1 MSSVGALAA
10 GSPAVA
16 GNARAEDAAQH
27 ALTLRVC
34 LVFLGLP
41 ACMPLVS
48 LPQGREEQEVLLC
61 SFALPFNPHRNEYRG
76 SNPHLSPQQS
86 RENLMILASK
96 TLLQRPHG
104 QSARGHRNAGRV

>member
-1 MSSVGALAA
+1 MPTEAASSDATYLKQRGEAQREHCARTWATSRSSAEGLTVSSVGELAA

-41 ACMPLVS
+41 ACMP
-48 LPQGREEQEVLLC
+48 
-61 SFALPFNPHRNEYRG
+61 
-76 SNPHLSPQQS
+76 
-86 RENLMILASK
+86 ASD
-96 TLLQRPHG
+96 
-104 QSARGHRNAGRV
+104 